1 MNTITSEKGIVS
13 TTNHHASNAALDI
26 LNKSGNAI
34 DAAIAASSVL
44 SVTSQ
49 HQCGLGGD
57 LFAMIYKNGKVYA
70 LNSTGFSGSRIQEY
84 SSSFKNKKIKTF
96 KDPRLITIPGAV
108 DGWLELHR
116 KFGKKKN

>member
-70 LNSTGFSGSRIQEY
+70 LNSSLDFLAVVYKSILQAL
-84 SSSFKNKKIKTF
+84 KIKKLKHLKTQ
-96 KDPRLITIPGAV
+96 D
-108 DGWLELHR
+108 
-116 KFGKKKN
+116 

>member
-1 MNTITSEKGIVS
+1 
-13 TTNHHASNAALDI
+13 
-26 LNKSGNAI
+26 
-34 DAAIAASSVL
+34 
-44 SVTSQ
+44 
-49 HQCGLGGD
+49 
-57 LFAMIYKNGKVYA
+57 MIYKNGKVYA
-70 LNSTGFSGSRIQEY
+70 LNSSGFSGSSIQEY